1 MKTSTPHIITEGST
15 QFKLGDI
22 KENHILYDF
31 KKIHMYWIAT
41 NFIKGINLSKY
52 IFLKMAYLNFRI
64 AFNKFLAKWKQ
75 EQSVS
80 ETA

>member
-1 MKTSTPHIITEGST
+1 MKSLHIITEGSN
-15 QFKLGDI
+15 QYQLGEI
-22 KENHILYDF
+22 KENHLLYDF
-31 KKIHMYWIAT
+31 KKIYMYWIAT
-41 NFIKGINLSKY
+41 NFKKGINLSKY
-52 IFLKMAYLNFRI
+52 IYLKMAYLNFRI